1 VAFLSQTEVYKAYSD
16 ACDEALQWRKDYD
29 QFERLAD
36 NGLLDDLD
44 ENLPEVNDGT
54 LAASLFKLAKRV
66 IRKDLS
72 GRATALDRNDQ
83 WLTELANI
91 RWEKHILKNANMQAT
106 PRRKWKDAVRKSA
119 IYGGQPIINLF
130 TEHGSDF
137 IVPYAQDVK
146 IEAGKVSDL
155 DSDVIFW
162 DVYYTKLQVKNMLE
176 QALNEQK
183 TNDGYNN
190 WDIEAL
196 KDIINAEP
204 TENRP
209 GTEEPKTTHDNGV
222 KKNGIHFYI
231 AFQRGKE
238 APFYMCHKNK
248 KVIRQWSNPDPTG
261 DIPCH
266 YLYCY
271 QDFINPY
278 GIGIVKLAGGTQN
291 VLDYMRQSDV
301 LATQIGIRPPKQ
313 IQGNPDEVD
322 EDSLIYAQDAN
333 WYVGNAKVERM
344 EMSNQVY
351 QQLPTRMEMYQSSL
365 NKLLPMGD
373 STVSST
379 AGDPLQS
386 KTPAGVKAAQASLSI
401 DDEDFMENVDET
413 YELVAK
419 SMINYEFANM
429 QGTDLMKLSQDE
441 QEILQK
447 SGLDFPQDENGQPS
461 MELEIEWDD
470 ARATFDFEVNA
481 EADKT
486 TDDEKRLEGLLKVAE
501 MKTTDP
507 NFDSALLSSGK
518 RIDWGELYSEI
529 VSLTSD
535 NDKIIKDISPE
546 EQDSQGDPSQP
557 QQEQPEIK
565 PIVPYKEAPEDIK
578 RQMEIVDGYEPSQMT
593 SPTQQQLD
601 QKSTDQAL
609 NADSQAHGQMMSEA
623 QHVQSAEQAKQE
635 AQQPDKSQKTSKA
648 AKPAPQQ
655 PQADQESV
663 NLQAVMEHYGIDEPT
678 AKAMLEAERQ
688 GYDPQ
693 EILDALKRHTGVSA

>member
-146 IEAGKVSDL
+146 LEAGKVSDL

-190 WDIEAL
+190 WDIQAL
-196 KDIINAEP
+196 QDIINAEP
-204 TENRP
+204 TESRP
-209 GTEEPKTTHDNGV
+209 GNEEPKTTHDNGV

-261 DIPCH
+261 DMPVH

-447 SGLDFPQDENGQPS
+447 SGLDFPQDENGEPS
-461 MELEIEWDD
+461 MELEIEWDN

-507 NFDSALLSSGK
+507 NFDSAC
-518 RIDWGELYSEI
+518 
-529 VSLTSD
+529 
-535 NDKIIKDISPE
+535 NP
-546 EQDSQGDPSQP
+546 
-557 QQEQPEIK
+557 
-565 PIVPYKEAPEDIK
+565 A
-578 RQMEIVDGYEPSQMT
+578 
-593 SPTQQQLD
+593 
-601 QKSTDQAL
+601 A
-609 NADSQAHGQMMSEA
+609 NA
-623 QHVQSAEQAKQE
+623 
-635 AQQPDKSQKTSKA
+635 
-648 AKPAPQQ
+648 
-655 PQADQESV
+655 
-663 NLQAVMEHYGIDEPT
+663 
-678 AKAMLEAERQ
+678 
-688 GYDPQ
+688 
-693 EILDALKRHTGVSA
+693 